1 MIFSSGEF
9 SLSYVGLGVATLA
22 TRLSIHSYIDETISQ
37 PPEELDTTGD
47 DTDTERRGSRTGTD
61 RSRDGAFSHV
71 PLSLALLDTLGAL
84 AGVDTRLE
92 LGVDLLGD
100 LGAVLDGHGLTA
112 VVLPLVH
119 DLGYERG
126 GEMDV
131 SRSPTAVREKW
142 NLRAD
147 GEISERR
154 GPEKGA
160 DCGLELPA

>member
-37 PPEELDTTGD
+37 PPEELDTTDD

-61 RSRDGAFSHV
+61 RSCDGAFSHV

-126 GEMDV
+126 GKMDV